1 MSDFLK
7 LRNRICVLAIL
18 GFCFSSSA
26 GAFWL
31 LNFQTAPTLEPGKL
45 AFIGGTG
52 GQFTVVGNPGRD
64 NFTPFL
70 AHFGIR
76 LGLMDRLDV
85 GYRLTTVALPYSSV
99 GPSLGGEIDFKYF
112 LCSANDPWQFSLIG
126 GLAYAYVDVLNQSKS
141 AWSPGVDI
149 LLTHPLGSA
158 LDLSLNGRYV
168 YTGIPTASGG
178 EGLNNLTASG
188 GSVGLNIKLG
198 PTSAIKPE
206 IGMFNFNGLIGGN
219 ITDGLGAQY
228 GVVFSSKL

>member
-1 MSDFLK
+1 M
-7 LRNRICVLAIL
+7 VLIIWVL
-18 GFCFSSSA
+18 MFSSPA
-26 GAFWL
+26 QAFWL
-31 LNFQTAPTLEPGKL
+31 LNFQTAPTLEPGKV

-52 GQFTVVGNPGRD
+52 GQLTVVGNPGQY

-76 LGLMDRLDV
+76 LGLADHFDV

-99 GPSLGGEIDFKYF
+99 GPTLGGEIDFKYF
-112 LCSANDPWQFSLIG
+112 LSSANDPWQFSLIG
-126 GLAYAYVDVLNQSKS
+126 GLAYAYVEVSNQSKS
-141 AWSPGVDI
+141 AWSPGFDI
-149 LLTHPLGSA
+149 LMTHPLSSG

-178 EGLNNLTASG
+178 EVENNLTASG

-198 PTSAIKPE
+198 PTTAIKPE
-206 IGMFNFNGLIGGN
+206 VGLFNFNGQIGGN
-219 ITDGLGAQY
+219 GMDGLGVQY